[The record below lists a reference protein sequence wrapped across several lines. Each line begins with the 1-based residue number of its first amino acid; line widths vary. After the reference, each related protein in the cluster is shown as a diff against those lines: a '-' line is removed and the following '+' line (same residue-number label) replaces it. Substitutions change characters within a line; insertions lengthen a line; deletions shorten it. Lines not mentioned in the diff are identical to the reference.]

1 MSEHNHSHNLSGQK
15 LGLTILLNLGIT
27 IAQFIGGIL
36 SGSIALL
43 SDAAHNFSDVISLL
57 VSYTANRLAKKR
69 ATSDKTFGYKRA
81 EIIAAFINAISLVL
95 LSIWLIIES
104 VQRLLTPEAVNE
116 ITVIY
121 LSLVAIAGNG
131 LSVYLLYRQ
140 TDKNLNIKSAYI
152 HLLSDLMASV
162 VVLIGGISI
171 YFFDWYWI
179 DPLLGVII
187 SIYLIYLGYD
197 LLKESIRILML
208 YTPVEID
215 LSEVVAAVHGIQP
228 VRKLHH
234 IHIWKLNDTEIHLEA
249 HLDLSEN
256 LTLKEFEQVQLQIE
270 QLLHE
275 KFEINHVTLQPEFER
290 SDEKDL
296 IVQD

>member
-116 ITVIY
+116 MTVIY

-179 DPLLGVII
+179 DPLLGVLI